1 MAGNLV
7 TINAVKSIDCV
18 MVFSRELEG
27 GGGPDRQGQEL
38 LTKERVKRL
47 KLLILKMKAVSVN
60 ADGVMRRMKCELKQ

>member
-18 MVFSRELEG
+18 MVFSRELDGEG
-27 GGGPDRQGQEL
+27 RPDRQGQEL
-38 LTKERVKRL
+38 LTREKVQRL